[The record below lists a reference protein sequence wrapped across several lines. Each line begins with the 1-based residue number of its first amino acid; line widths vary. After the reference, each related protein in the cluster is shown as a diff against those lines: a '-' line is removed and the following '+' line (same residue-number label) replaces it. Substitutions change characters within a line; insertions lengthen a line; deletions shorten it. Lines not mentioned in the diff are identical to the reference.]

1 MADPQFFATPAEF
14 RQWLERHADGSTE
27 LIVGFHKVG
36 SNRPSMRWPES
47 VDEALCYGW
56 IDGVRRR
63 IDEHSYLIRF
73 APRKPSSTW
82 SAVNIAKYHKLHA
95 AGRVR
100 PAGTKAF
107 AHRTDEKSV
116 TYSYEQE
123 ETASLS
129 SNEER
134 EFRKHKAAWR
144 YFESTPP
151 SYRKTVLHWIVSA
164 RKPETRAS
172 RLAKLVEASALGN
185 RLR

>member
-1 MADPQFFATPAEF
+1 MAEPRFFTTSAEF
-14 RQWLERHADGSTE
+14 RQWLERHAGGSTE

-36 SNRPSMRWPES
+36 SDLPSMRWPES

-95 AGRVR
+95 AGRVK
-100 PAGTKAF
+100 PAGATAF
-107 AHRTDEKSV
+107 AHRTGEKSA
-116 TYSYEQE
+116 TYSYEQD
-123 ETASLS
+123 ETATLS

-144 YFESTPP
+144 YFEDTPP
-151 SYRKTVLHWIVSA
+151 SYRKTILHWIVSA
-164 RKPETRAS
+164 RKPATRAS
-172 RLAKLVEASALGN
+172 RLAKLVKACALGN